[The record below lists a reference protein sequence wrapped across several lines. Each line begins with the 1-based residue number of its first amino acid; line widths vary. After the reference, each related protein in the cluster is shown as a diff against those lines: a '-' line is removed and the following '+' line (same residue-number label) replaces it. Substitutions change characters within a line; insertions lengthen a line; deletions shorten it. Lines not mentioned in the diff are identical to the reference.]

1 MGVYSDGNIYG
12 VSFMLDG
19 ETIFQKVFKGG
30 MGSLEKYE
38 VDAAYKAL
46 TSEQRE
52 KIHVYVYASC
62 ASTYVLEPP
71 DSFMAWFP
79 GDYKML
85 GLN

>member
-1 MGVYSDGNIYG
+1 MGVYSEGKIYG

-19 ETIFQKVFKGG
+19 ETIFQKVFKEC
-30 MGSLEKYE
+30 MNSEDKQE
-38 VDAAYKAL
+38 VDEAYNAL

-79 GDYKML
+79 TNYKML